1 MQTNKYL
8 SKHAYKISDI
18 DASNESAMTCNVR
31 LLREVEP
38 RCKNPFLDPLTGN
51 STLGKWDNTSN
62 LKGTG
67 LGSMVKTTPSSTTW
81 KRNTTL
87 APAAINQN

>member
-1 MQTNKYL
+1 L

-18 DASNESAMTCNVR
+18 DGSSESAMTANVR

-38 RCKNPFLDPLTGN
+38 RCKNPFLDPLTGK
-51 STLGKWDNTSN
+51 SSLGKWDGTCN

-67 LGSMVKTTPSSTTW
+67 MGSMVKAIPSSTTW

-87 APAAINQN
+87 APAANTST